1 MINSQTL
8 LALVPARGGSK
19 RLPRKNILSFL
30 GQPLISW
37 TIQAGL
43 ESKFVDRLVVS
54 TEDVEISEVSKK
66 WGADVPFLRRGELAT
81 DSAETFDVILD
92 VLMKLDALGERYD
105 YLLLL
110 QPTSPLRTTHHI
122 DESIKLLLEKK
133 ANSVISVTEID
144 HPIEWTSTLPIDLSM
159 DEFFSSPLM
168 TTRSQNYPTRYR
180 LNGAIY
186 LLRISCMLSNSSLFL
201 KNGAYAYK
209 MEKQHSIDIDTVED
223 FIFAETIATNRELKS

>member
-1 MINSQTL
+1 M
-8 LALVPARGGSK
+8 
-19 RLPRKNILSFL
+19 PRKNILSFL

-92 VLMKLDALGERYD
+92 VLTKLDALGERFD

-110 QPTSPLRTTHHI
+110 QPTSPLRTAHHI
-122 DESIKLLLEKK
+122 DESIKLLLEKN
-133 ANSVISVTEID
+133 ADSVISVTEID
-144 HPIEWTSTLPIDLSM
+144 HPIEWTSTIPIDLSM
-159 DEFFSSPLM
+159 NEFFSSPLL
-168 TTRSQNYPTRYR
+168 TTQSQNYPTRYR

-186 LLRISCMLSNSSLFL
+186 LVKISRMLSNSSLFL

-209 MEKQHSIDIDTVED
+209 MDKQHSIDIDTVED
-223 FIFAETIATNRELKS
+223 FIFAETLARNGEFSS

>member
-8 LALVPARGGSK
+8 LALIPARGGSK

-92 VLMKLDALGERYD
+92 VLTKLNALGERFD

-110 QPTSPLRTTHHI
+110 QPTSPLRTAHHI
-122 DESIKLLLEKK
+122 DESIKLLLEKN
-133 ANSVISVTEID
+133 ADSVISVTEID

-159 DEFFSSPLM
+159 DEFFSSPLV

-209 MEKQHSIDIDTVED
+209 MERQHSIDIDTVED
-223 FIFAETIATNRELKS
+223 FIFAETIAKNRELPS